1 MKNTHKSEQTC
12 DSHFLSFS
20 IKIFLVK
27 LCVIIAPNNSLELAL
42 TLFAEPVA
50 KEKGKGIIVYLFLE
64 VIW

>member
-1 MKNTHKSEQTC
+1 MKNTHKSEQTF

-20 IKIFLVK
+20 IKIFFIK
-27 LCVIIAPNNSLELAL
+27 LCVIVAPNNSLELAL